1 MLNLVQSIVES
12 SSNETSS
19 SSAVVNSSSSADVSS
34 SSSSAGNGDYSSSS
48 SAGNIEF
55 SSSSS
60 SAGDGGDSS
69 SSSVVNVSSSSSV
82 KSSSSSATH
91 KKYLLE
97 IAEPTAT
104 QDGSGLRM
112 EFDSQLANMSEEV
125 NYHIQVVSQKGIY
138 LDTVVDGKAV
148 GNVKNGTWRLDPAP
162 VGEYT
167 VTFMLTDGKDSI
179 PYSKT
184 FTSMDRHE
192 VASHSWQ
199 TLSLYAFCSNKGEEC
214 LSDLETRFARMQSD
228 WAKEEC
234 QHLQDE
240 VKRGVND
247 AQIYQKMKD
256 VCAQANGSGSV
267 TSVYWWDESN
277 PIGDFWQYRKFSV
290 KDKFDSTRGYWYGT
304 IDNEP
309 LVMNLQTPD
318 TSAAIVW
325 KLENKYSGWNLVA
338 NPYGWYAK
346 LPKEKGLQF
355 CKWNAETS
363 DYEEPDVLG
372 PYEAIWVH
380 TEKSM
385 TYRIPLKAAIVLEEE
400 KKALSKSADSE
411 NWNLRVVLS
420 DNNGK
425 RDSWNELAAGKSAS
439 SLGEPPAGMGD
450 RVNLS
455 ILDGKKHLV
464 RSVKKNADDLE
475 WNLEVSATT
484 TRDGHLSFEG
494 LESVWAKGLR
504 VYAMVDN
511 ETVEVVKDRPV
522 DLKLSSKAKN
532 VSVRVSKSAV
542 VAGVRGSA

>member
-1 MLNLVQSIVES
+1 MTFNDTL
-12 SSNETSS
+12 
-19 SSAVVNSSSSADVSS
+19 ADKHEKV
-34 SSSSAGNGDYSSSS
+34 D
-48 SAGNIEF
+48 
-55 SSSSS
+55 
-60 SAGDGGDSS
+60 
-69 SSSVVNVSSSSSV
+69 
-82 KSSSSSATH
+82 
-91 KKYLLE
+91 
-97 IAEPTAT
+97 
-104 QDGSGLRM
+104 
-112 EFDSQLANMSEEV
+112 
-125 NYHIQVVSQKGIY
+125 YHIKVVSDVGVY
-138 LDTVVDGKAV
+138 LDTVVDAKSV
-148 GNVKNGTWRLDPAP
+148 ESVKNGLWRLDPAP

-167 VTFMLTDGKDSI
+167 VTFTLTDGDDSLSYDKKFI
-179 PYSKT
+179 TEKQKT
-184 FTSMDRHE
+184 YTPR
-192 VASHSWQ
+192 AWQ
-199 TLSLYAFCSNKGEEC
+199 TLSLNAFCYNKGDGC
-214 LSDLETRFARMQSD
+214 LSDFETRFARMQSD

-256 VCAQANGSGSV
+256 VCAQANGSGTV

-475 WNLEVSATT
+475 WDLEVSATT

-511 ETVEVVKDRPV
+511 ETVEVVKDSPV
-522 DLKLSSKAKN
+522 YVKLASKA
-532 VSVRVSKSAV
+532 
-542 VAGVRGSA
+542 